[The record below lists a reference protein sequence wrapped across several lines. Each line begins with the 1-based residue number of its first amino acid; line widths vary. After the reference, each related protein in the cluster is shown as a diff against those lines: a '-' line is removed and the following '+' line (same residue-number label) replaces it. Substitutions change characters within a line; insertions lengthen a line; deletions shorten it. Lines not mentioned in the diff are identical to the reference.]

1 MSPRLTFRPPS
12 SPCALIAK
20 SSKLAP
26 NRIKACGH
34 LSYGNLQRR
43 DIDHGS
49 VALVSFLIAGGDAP
63 ECFELAEEVFHE
75 VSPAVGV
82 EVAVDLLLPV
92 RFGRDYRYRASCVE
106 FSSQPVGVERLVS
119 KEPIEFDILDERF
132 NSNEIVALARQEN
145 ETNQVSQCIDQ
156 RDDLCGQSAA
166 RTSDRLTMSPPLA
179 PVPCW
184 WTRTIVPSIMAYS
197 KSGSPDNCSNKRSK
211 TPFTAHLRNRRKLEF
226 QLPKV
231 AGKSRHGAPVPAS
244 HKTASR
250 NLRLSAAERP
260 LSPTLP
266 GSNGLTRSHCSSLNP
281 CRSNLALPS
290 PVLNPILPKKG
301 IP

>member
-1 MSPRLTFRPPS
+1 MGLPGQQNEANKIS
-12 SPCALIAK
+12 
-20 SSKLAP
+20 
-26 NRIKACGH
+26 
-34 LSYGNLQRR
+34 QR
-43 DIDHGS
+43 
-49 VALVSFLIAGGDAP
+49 
-63 ECFELAEEVFHE
+63 
-75 VSPAVGV
+75 
-82 EVAVDLLLPV
+82 
-92 RFGRDYRYRASCVE
+92 
-106 FSSQPVGVERLVS
+106 
-119 KEPIEFDILDERF
+119 
-132 NSNEIVALARQEN
+132 
-145 ETNQVSQCIDQ
+145 IDQ
-156 RDDLCGQSAA
+156 RDDLRRQPAA
-166 RTSDRLTMSPPLA
+166 RTPDRLTISPPLA
-179 PVPCW
+179 PAPCW

-226 QLPKV
+226 QLPKL

-266 GSNGLTRSHCSSLNP
+266 GSNELTRSHCSSLNL